1 MKPNTKIEVMTGAL
15 PETVKVS
22 SQYRANK
29 VTIVGLDEGVLT
41 IRARTEGDP
50 GFEDVMNGTL
60 QLDSQHTITIRN
72 TQIAE
77 FEFAVTPSAAY
88 TVKIKQ
94 TDADTER

>member
-1 MKPNTKIEVMTGAL
+1 MKPNTKIETMTGNNT
-15 PETVKVS
+15 ETVKVS

-29 VTIVGLDEGVLT
+29 ITIVGLVEGVLT
-41 IRARTEGDP
+41 LRAKTDGDTE
-50 GFEDVMNGTL
+50 FESVTNGTL

-77 FEFAVTPSAAY
+77 FEFAVTPTAAY